1 MNVVHL
7 ETGTSTQVNIT
18 NIITKYSFMSLVLR
32 TASSVYHL
40 CVSRDTCL
48 RNRVAEL
55 FVTYKDLMCN
65 GIQGIVLRRLSC
77 SWSIEPRKKAVYNT
91 DFNFNIHKILP
102 ELFLGTIPT
111 GFFDLYCWKRSTP
124 ELFCGFCCIG
134 GWRWRTTRSPLL
146 LCLMAGLSCFELTS
160 E

>member
-1 MNVVHL
+1 MWYIWKRALLHKLILQTLSLNTVSCLWFWERHHL
-7 ETGTSTQVNIT
+7 FNI
-18 NIITKYSFMSLVLR
+18 Y
-32 TASSVYHL
+32 
-40 CVSRDTCL
+40 VSWDTCL

>member
-1 MNVVHL
+1 MWYIWKRALLHKLILQTLSPNTVSCLWERHHL
-7 ETGTSTQVNIT
+7 FNI
-18 NIITKYSFMSLVLR
+18 Y
-32 TASSVYHL
+32 
-40 CVSRDTCL
+40 VSWDTCL

-55 FVTYKDLMCN
+55 FVSYKDLMCN
-65 GIQGIVLRRLSC
+65 DIQGIVLRRLSC

-102 ELFLGTIPT
+102 ELFLGSIPT